1 MDQPP
6 RFLSVLD
13 RKRQKIILV
22 GALVKQQEASVAR
35 KILVVDD
42 EAILVETIAYNLEQ
56 AGYRVVTA
64 ADGGSALDA
73 ARSEIPDLII
83 LDGMLPGT
91 DGLEVCRQLRKE
103 SGTATTP
110 IVMLTAKS
118 DEIDKVVGLE
128 VGADDYVTKP
138 FGRRELLARV
148 RALLR
153 RSEYPHPGEDRLGAQ
168 EAAEAVRPA
177 SRDLVAGPLRIDLAG
192 RRVNCRGQDLELQ
205 PKQFDLLAY
214 LVRNRGTVL
223 TRDQLLHNVW
233 GYDYAGDTRT
243 VDVHVRWLREKLE
256 EDPANPKLI
265 QTVRGVGYVFRW

>member
-1 MDQPP
+1 
-6 RFLSVLD
+6 V
-13 RKRQKIILV
+13 V
-22 GALVKQQEASVAR
+22 R

-42 EAILVETIAYNLEQ
+42 EPVLVETIAYNLEQ
-56 AGYRVVTA
+56 AGYQVITA
-64 ADGGSALDA
+64 ADGASALQA
-73 ARSEIPDLII
+73 ARREVPDLII
-83 LDGMLPGT
+83 LDIMLPEM
-91 DGLEVCRQLRKE
+91 DGLEVCRQLRRE
-103 SGTATTP
+103 NSTATTP
-110 IVMLTAKS
+110 IMMLTAKS

-153 RSEYPHPGEDRLGAQ
+153 RSDYVPLEAEKSAQ
-168 EAAEAVRPA
+168 ETDNEVPRANRE
-177 SRDLVAGPLRIDLAG
+177 LVAGPLRIDLAG
-192 RRVNCRGQDLELQ
+192 RRVNCRGNEMELQ
-205 PKQFDLLAY
+205 PKQFELLTY

-256 EDPANPKLI
+256 EDPANPRLI
-265 QTVRGVGYVFRW
+265 QTVRGVGYCFRW

>member
-1 MDQPP
+1 
-6 RFLSVLD
+6 
-13 RKRQKIILV
+13 
-22 GALVKQQEASVAR
+22 VAQ

-42 EAILVETIAYNLEQ
+42 EAVLVETIAYNLEQ
-56 AGYRVVTA
+56 SGYQVVTV
-64 ADGGSALDA
+64 ADGSSALEA
-73 ARSEIPDLII
+73 AHSENPDLII
-83 LDGMLPGT
+83 LDIMLPGI
-91 DGLEVCRQLRKE
+91 DGLEVCRQLRRE
-103 SGTATTP
+103 QQTATTP
-110 IVMLTAKS
+110 IIMLTAKG

-153 RSEYPHPGEDRLGAQ
+153 RAVLPAAQSARAEDEEKNGSGKKVQTADQRSQRL
-168 EAAEAVRPA
+168 
-177 SRDLVAGPLRIDLAG
+177 LVAGPLSIDLAG
-192 RRVNCRGQDLELQ
+192 RRINCRGQDMELQ
-205 PKQFDLLAY
+205 PKQFELLTY

-265 QTVRGVGYVFRW
+265 QTVRGVGYVFRWDKTP

>member
-1 MDQPP
+1 VD
-6 RFLSVLD
+6 
-13 RKRQKIILV
+13 
-22 GALVKQQEASVAR
+22 ALVDQQEASVVR

-42 EAILVETIAYNLEQ
+42 EAVLVETIAYNLEQ

-64 ADGGSALDA
+64 SDGNSALEA
-73 ARSEIPDLII
+73 ARSESPDLIL
-83 LDGMLPGT
+83 LDIMLPGI

-103 SGTATTP
+103 SNTATTP

-153 RSEYPHPGEDRLGAQ
+153 RVDYPATEDHRPSDQ
-168 EAAEAVRPA
+168 VQAVRPPN
-177 SRDLVAGPLRIDLAG
+177 RELVAGPLSIDLAG
-192 RRVNCRGQDLELQ
+192 RRVNCRGQEMELQ
-205 PKQFDLLAY
+205 PKQFELLTY

>member
-1 MDQPP
+1 M
-6 RFLSVLD
+6 
-13 RKRQKIILV
+13 
-22 GALVKQQEASVAR
+22 GR

-42 EAILVETIAYNLEQ
+42 ETVLVETIAYNLEQ
-56 AGYRVVTA
+56 AGYQVITA
-64 ADGGSALDA
+64 ADGASAIQA
-73 ARSEIPDLII
+73 AHRETPDLII
-83 LDGMLPGT
+83 LDIMLPEM
-91 DGLEVCRQLRKE
+91 DGIEVCRQLRRE
-103 SGTATTP
+103 SNTATTP
-110 IVMLTAKS
+110 IMMLTAKG

-153 RSEYPHPGEDRLGAQ
+153 RMDYPAPAAGEQPAP
-168 EAAEAVRPA
+168 AASDGDLPPHRE
-177 SRDLVAGPLRIDLAG
+177 LVAGPLRIDLDG
-192 RRVNCRGQDLELQ
+192 RRVNCRSLELELQ
-205 PKQFDLLAY
+205 PKQFELLTY

-256 EDPANPKLI
+256 EDPANPRLI
-265 QTVRGVGYVFRW
+265 QTVRGVGYCFRW

>member
-1 MDQPP
+1 M
-6 RFLSVLD
+6 
-13 RKRQKIILV
+13 
-22 GALVKQQEASVAR
+22 AR

-42 EAILVETIAYNLEQ
+42 EAVLVETIAYNLEQ
-56 AGYRVVTA
+56 AGYQVITA
-64 ADGGSALDA
+64 SDGVSALEA
-73 ARSEIPDLII
+73 THKEAPDLII
-83 LDGMLPGT
+83 LDIMLPGM
-91 DGLEVCRQLRKE
+91 DGLEICRQLRRE
-103 SGTATTP
+103 DDTATIP
-110 IVMLTAKS
+110 IIMLTAKGE
-118 DEIDKVVGLE
+118 EIDKVVGLE

-153 RSEYPHPGEDRLGAQ
+153 RADYPSNNDERTAPAEVPQ
-168 EAAEAVRPA
+168 EVRPPN
-177 SRDLVAGPLRIDLAG
+177 RELLAGPLRIDLAG
-192 RRVNCRGQDLELQ
+192 RRVNCRGVDLELQ
-205 PKQFDLLAY
+205 PKQFDLLTY

-243 VDVHVRWLREKLE
+243 VDVHIRWLREKLE

>member
-1 MDQPP
+1 M
-6 RFLSVLD
+6 
-13 RKRQKIILV
+13 
-22 GALVKQQEASVAR
+22 AR

-42 EAILVETIAYNLEQ
+42 EAVLVETIAYNLEQ
-56 AGYRVVTA
+56 AGYKVVTA
-64 ADGGSALDA
+64 ADGSSALEA
-73 ARSEIPDLII
+73 ARSEEPDLII
-83 LDGMLPGT
+83 LDIMLPGM
-91 DGLEVCRQLRKE
+91 DGLELCRQLRRE
-103 SGTATTP
+103 SSTATTP
-110 IVMLTAKS
+110 IVMLTAKG

-153 RSEYPHPGEDRLGAQ
+153 RADYPGAGSDDHTAQKAPQ
-168 EAAEAVRPA
+168 EVRPPG
-177 SRDLVAGPLRIDLAG
+177 SELVAGPLRIDLAG
-192 RRVNCRGQDLELQ
+192 RRVNCRGQELELQ
-205 PKQFDLLAY
+205 PKQFELLTY

-233 GYDYAGDTRT
+233 GYDYVGDTRT

>member
-1 MDQPP
+1 MAQ
-6 RFLSVLD
+6 
-13 RKRQKIILV
+13 
-22 GALVKQQEASVAR
+22 

-42 EAILVETIAYNLEQ
+42 EAVLVETIAYNLEQ
-56 AGYRVVTA
+56 SGYQVVTV
-64 ADGGSALDA
+64 ADGSSALEA
-73 ARSEIPDLII
+73 AHSESPDLII
-83 LDGMLPGT
+83 LDIMLPGI
-91 DGLEVCRQLRKE
+91 DGLEVCRQLRRE
-103 SGTATTP
+103 HQTATIP
-110 IVMLTAKS
+110 IIMLTAKG

-153 RSEYPHPGEDRLGAQ
+153 RAVLPAAQSAHMEDEEKNGNGKKAQSTDTRSQRRL
-168 EAAEAVRPA
+168 E
-177 SRDLVAGPLRIDLAG
+177 AGPLSIDLAG
-192 RRVNCRGQDLELQ
+192 RRINCRGQDMELQ
-205 PKQFDLLAY
+205 PKQFDLLTY

-243 VDVHVRWLREKLE
+243 VDVHVRWLRERLE

-265 QTVRGVGYVFRW
+265 QTVRGVGYVFRWDKAS

>member
-1 MDQPP
+1 
-6 RFLSVLD
+6 
-13 RKRQKIILV
+13 
-22 GALVKQQEASVAR
+22 
-35 KILVVDD
+35 
-42 EAILVETIAYNLEQ
+42 
-56 AGYRVVTA
+56 
-64 ADGGSALDA
+64 
-73 ARSEIPDLII
+73 
-83 LDGMLPGT
+83 MLPGI
-91 DGLEVCRQLRKE
+91 DGLEVCRQLRRE
-103 SGTATTP
+103 DDTAMVP
-110 IVMLTAKS
+110 IIMLTAKS

-153 RSEYPHPGEDRLGAQ
+153 RADYPSATEEHLPSQDS
-168 EAAEAVRPA
+168 AVESQPV
-177 SRDLVAGPLRIDLAG
+177 SRNKELVAGPLRIDLAS
-192 RRVNCRGQDLELQ
+192 RWVNCRGQDLELQ
-205 PKQFDLLAY
+205 PKQFDLLTY

-243 VDVHVRWLREKLE
+243 VDVHIRWLREKLE